1 MSSFSLRA
9 YLNGLLDQGAYLYV
23 KDLEALPEAEG
34 GSGPRKAIDFTHEVA
49 VVNRRIAA
57 RIRREDPGAWPF
69 EGWAKAPAD
78 RATKPDA
85 VEDFRSSVA
94 DLKDALDG
102 LTDEQLTEL
111 MPMGEKESTPMEQI
125 VFASV
130 HMAYH
135 MGQLNYI
142 QQLAGDMEVHW
153 D

>member
-1 MSSFSLRA
+1 MSSFSLRG
-9 YLNGLLDQGAYLYV
+9 YLNGLLDQGAYLYT
-23 KDLEALPEAEG
+23 KDLEALPDAE
-34 GSGPRKAIDFTHEVA
+34 SQAGPRNAIDFTHEVS

-78 RATKPDA
+78 RATKA
-85 VEDFRSSVA
+85 AAIEDIGTSVA

-102 LTDEQLTEL
+102 LADEQLTEL
-111 MPMGEKESTPMEQI
+111 MPMGEKESTPMEQV
-125 VFASV
+125 VFACV